1 MAVRQHLISGGIAFA
16 LALCGCGA
24 ERDRGARA
32 TRAVPVETAQ
42 VERGRIEN
50 VRVFTGTLDAFTEL
64 AHAAKIAGR
73 VEKVAVDLGDAV
85 EPGEVLVALEDDEH
99 VQAVRLAEADVTIA
113 RAAQIEV
120 ESALETAKRELSR
133 VQQLH
138 EQGLMSEAS
147 LDIARAAERAAAAAE
162 ARSRGELARAQAQ
175 LATARLQLGNTRIEA
190 GPLEGDGTRVVAE
203 RHVDPG
209 DAVSP
214 GSPLITTVEVDP
226 LIAAIAVTE
235 EDYVRIAIG
244 QRAALSTDA
253 LAGRSFEA
261 EVQRIAPK
269 FDEASR
275 QARVELRV
283 NNGELLLK
291 PGLFVRAR
299 LVLGEA
305 DGATIVPEAAL
316 TKRGG
321 RDGVFVVAQ
330 GNKVAFKAVEIGIRN
345 AGRVQVTGEGVSGRV
360 VTLGQQL
367 LDEGSVVEPKGSEQP
382 GGPEAPPSAAQG
394 EQPSKSDG

>member
-1 MAVRQHLISGGIAFA
+1 MTARHFIYGVVAGA
-16 LALCGCGA
+16 LALSGCAPDRQQGA
-24 ERDRGARA
+24 HT
-32 TRAVPVETAQ
+32 TRSVPVETAE
-42 VERGRIEN
+42 VERGRMEN

-73 VEKVAVDLGDAV
+73 VEKVAVDLGDAAK
-85 EPGEVLVALEDDEH
+85 PGEVLVTLEDDEH
-99 VQAVRLAEADVTIA
+99 VQAVRLAEADSTIA

-120 ESALETAKRELSR
+120 ESGLETAKRELDR

-138 EQGLMSEAS
+138 AQGLMSEAA
-147 LDIARAAERAAAAAE
+147 LDIARAAERAAVAAD

-175 LATARLQLGNTRIEA
+175 LATARIQLANTRVEA
-190 GPLEGDGTRVVAE
+190 GPLEGAGTRVVAE

-226 LIAAIAVTE
+226 LIAVIAVTE

-244 QRAALSTDA
+244 QHATLSTDA

-283 NNGELLLK
+283 ENRELLLK

-305 DGATIVPEAAL
+305 EGATIVPESAL

-330 GNKVAFKAVEIGIRN
+330 GNRVAFKAVEIGIRN

-367 LDEGSVVEPKGSEQP
+367 LDEGSVVQPRGSEQP
-382 GGPEAPPSAAQG
+382 GEPEAPPSGVQR
-394 EQPSKSDG
+394 EQPVKSDG

>member
-1 MAVRQHLISGGIAFA
+1 
-16 LALCGCGA
+16 
-24 ERDRGARA
+24 
-32 TRAVPVETAQ
+32 
-42 VERGRIEN
+42 
-50 VRVFTGTLDAFTEL
+50 
-64 AHAAKIAGR
+64 
-73 VEKVAVDLGDAV
+73 
-85 EPGEVLVALEDDEH
+85 
-99 VQAVRLAEADVTIA
+99 
-113 RAAQIEV
+113 
-120 ESALETAKRELSR
+120 
-133 VQQLH
+133 
-138 EQGLMSEAS
+138 MSEAA
-147 LDIARAAERAAAAAE
+147 LDIARATERAAAAAE

-214 GSPLITTVEVDP
+214 GAPLITTVEVDP

-235 EDYVRIAIG
+235 EDYMRIAIG
-244 QRAALSTDA
+244 QRAMLSTDA
-253 LAGRSFEA
+253 LAGRGFEA

-283 NNGELLLK
+283 NNRELLLK

-367 LDEGSVVEPKGSEQP
+367 LDEGSVVQSKGPERP
-382 GGPEAPPSAAQG
+382 GEREAPPSAAQG
-394 EQPSKSDG
+394 EQPAKSDG